1 MKKVRSKLPLFEK
14 ILWGLGGFSEQI
26 AVNGLNN
33 LFVPIYNIGYGLDSI
48 LIGWAISI
56 PRFFDMVS
64 DPIIGNMSDNCRSR
78 LGRRRPYILWGGIL
92 MALIFGL
99 TYMASPGWS
108 SWVLFG
114 YAVVSCIL
122 FYLAYTA
129 YSVPYTALGLEM
141 TDDYDERADVQK
153 YRMVFGSV
161 ATFTIPWFYMICL
174 SLGMHIRQ
182 VVGQDVIAWYD
193 WPFRWVSGMAADP
206 GIKPEVLGVRYLAWF
221 AAGAIVLTILPVFF
235 NAREKAVALTQE
247 KINLLKSAKM
257 IGGNRS
263 FLIQCGMIFLVI
275 MGMFF
280 VNPLLTYLNIFHV
293 CNGDKLAAATWTGW
307 NGTVLGL
314 ASLIS
319 SFLIPMLVRMF
330 DKKKVLIG
338 GILIA
343 SLSVCSTWI
352 AVNPQWP
359 ALQLIPAVAIGFGM
373 SCCWLLNGAFIA
385 DICDEDELKT
395 GFRREGM
402 FSAVFGFVVKM
413 AFTLIALLLGYLLN
427 FIGYEAGA
435 DSMALETIYR
445 LRLFLA
451 LFPAGCLMVAAL
463 IFSRY
468 PLTRGRVM
476 EIQEKIREKKL
487 NQEKMI

>member
-1 MKKVRSKLPLFEK
+1 MKKERNKLPLLEK
-14 ILWGLGGFSEQI
+14 MSWGLGGFSEQI

-33 LFVPIYNIGYGLDSI
+33 LFVPIYNIGFGLDSV

-64 DPIIGNMSDNCRSR
+64 DPIIGSMSDNCRSR
-78 LGRRRPYILWGGIL
+78 LGRRRPFILWGGIL
-92 MALIFGL
+92 MALVFGL
-99 TYMASPGWS
+99 TYMASPGWNR
-108 SWVLFG
+108 WVLFS
-114 YAVVSCIL
+114 YAVVFCIL
-122 FYLAYTA
+122 FYLAYTV
-129 YSVPYTALGLEM
+129 YSVPYTALGLEL

-161 ATFTIPWFYMICL
+161 ATFTIPWFYKICL
-174 SLGMHIRQ
+174 SIGGHVRL
-182 VVGQDVIAWYD
+182 VAGQGTAIWYD
-193 WPFRWVSGMAADP
+193 RPFRWMAGMAANEN
-206 GIKPEVLGVRYLAWF
+206 IKPEVLGVRYLAWL

-235 NAREKAVALTQE
+235 TAKEKVAALKQE
-247 KINLLKSAKM
+247 KINLVESAKL

-275 MGMFF
+275 TGMFF
-280 VNPLLTYLNIFHV
+280 VNPLLTYLNIFYV
-293 CNGDKLAAATWTGW
+293 CDGNKMAAAIWTGW
-307 NGTVLGL
+307 NGTVLGV

-319 SFLIPMLVRMF
+319 SFLIPMLVRVF
-330 DKKKVLIG
+330 DKTKVLIG
-338 GILIA
+338 GVSIA
-343 SLSVCSTWI
+343 SIAVCSTWF

-359 ALQLIPAVAIGFGM
+359 VLQLIPAVVIGFGM

-413 AFTLIALLLGYLLN
+413 AFTLIALLLGYLLK
-427 FIGYEAGA
+427 FTGYEAGA
-435 DSMALETIYR
+435 DSMVPETIFR

-451 LFPAGCLMVAAL
+451 LFPAGCLMAAAV

-468 PLTRGRVM
+468 PLARATVA
-476 EIQEKIREKKL
+476 EIQ
-487 NQEKMI
+487 NQLRVRRASAG